1 MFASASG
8 KKRRQPRS
16 INWSYRKRG
25 HIQRTQMNNS
35 RNPNTFAR
43 KIAMCAMP
51 PGSVVAVWSRPN
63 YGSVQPP
70 KNSVTIIADAR
81 IMFAY
86 SPMKNSANLIELYST
101 L

>member
-8 KKRRQPRS
+8 KNRRQPKS

-25 HIQRTQMNNS
+25 HIQRTQMNTS
-35 RNPNTFAR
+35 RNTNTFAR
-43 KIAMCAMP
+43 KIATCAMP
-51 PGSVVAVWSRPN
+51 PGNVVAVWSRPN
-63 YGSVQPP
+63 HGSVQPP

-86 SPMKNSANLIELYST
+86 SPMKNSANLIELYSM

>member
-1 MFASASG
+1 MFASANG
-8 KKRRQPRS
+8 KNRRQPKS

-25 HIQRTQMNNS
+25 HIHRTQMNPN
-35 RNPNTFAR
+35 RNTNTFAR
-43 KIAMCAMP
+43 KIATCAMP
-51 PGSVVAVWSRPN
+51 PGNVVAVWSRPKH
-63 YGSVQPP
+63 GSVQPP

-86 SPMKNSANLIELYST
+86 SPMKNSANLMELYSM